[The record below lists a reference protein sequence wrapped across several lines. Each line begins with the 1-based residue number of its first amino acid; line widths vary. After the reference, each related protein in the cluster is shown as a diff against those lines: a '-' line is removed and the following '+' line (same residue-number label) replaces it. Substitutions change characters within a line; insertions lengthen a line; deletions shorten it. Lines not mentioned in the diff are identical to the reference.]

1 MARVSSL
8 YRFVEFFLFCLSGIL
23 VSYFWGWYETY
34 FWGGK
39 LVVTTCD
46 VQVQLMLRLI
56 TGSTSLWRSMPECR
70 AVWNQWSSSQLAG
83 WLIDVCGGEYIAE
96 KASWFKSVLIFQGI
110 SIKPVVNA
118 LKVKKEGDNDP
129 KMTEKIQESVSI
141 NTIFFP
147 FISWLPSLLS
157 FGGQKPL

>member
-1 MARVSSL
+1 MKHI
-8 YRFVEFFLFCLSGIL
+8 FG
-23 VSYFWGWYETY
+23 
-34 FWGGK
+34 GGK

-46 VQVQLMLRLI
+46 LQVQLMLRLI
-56 TGSTSLWRSMPECR
+56 SGSTSLWRSMPECR

-141 NTIFFP
+141 KTIFFP
-147 FISWLPSLLS
+147 FISLLPSLLS

>member
-1 MARVSSL
+1 M
-8 YRFVEFFLFCLSGIL
+8 
-23 VSYFWGWYETY
+23 
-34 FWGGK
+34 
-39 LVVTTCD
+39 
-46 VQVQLMLRLI
+46 
-56 TGSTSLWRSMPECR
+56 
-70 AVWNQWSSSQLAG
+70 N
-83 WLIDVCGGEYIAE
+83 VCGGEYIAE

-147 FISWLPSLLS
+147 FIS
-157 FGGQKPL
+157 

>member
-1 MARVSSL
+1 MRHI
-8 YRFVEFFLFCLSGIL
+8 FG
-23 VSYFWGWYETY
+23 
-34 FWGGK
+34 GGK

-46 VQVQLMLRLI
+46 LQVQLMLRLI
-56 TGSTSLWRSMPECR
+56 SGSTSLWRSMPECR

-157 FGGQKPL
+157 FGGTKTPLIIMWFRRFIKRFQKL